1 MVYAKRLKKQHI
13 DAERETV
20 AECRGFYKSE
30 HLVWQEASRE
40 AAALWKRCDEQI
52 ELLDRVRMSRHSVLV
67 AEKER
72 LLDQCGSSSS
82 GGRSTR
88 GAYVTP
94 ILRHGAPLTP

>member
-40 AAALWKRCDEQI
+40 AAAL
-52 ELLDRVRMSRHSVLV
+52 
-67 AEKER
+67 
-72 LLDQCGSSSS
+72 
-82 GGRSTR
+82 
-88 GAYVTP
+88 
-94 ILRHGAPLTP
+94 